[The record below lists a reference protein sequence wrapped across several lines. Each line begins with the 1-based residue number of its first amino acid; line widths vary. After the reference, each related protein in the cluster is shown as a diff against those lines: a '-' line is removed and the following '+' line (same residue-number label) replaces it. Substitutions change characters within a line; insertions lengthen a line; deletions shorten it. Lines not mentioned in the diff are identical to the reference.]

1 TPENEFFWKAGAEGA
16 LRFQKCAGC
25 AALLHPPGPVCP
37 YCGSDEIGV
46 ATVSGRG
53 VVAGYTVNYQQ
64 WSPDFPPPYI
74 LAVVAID
81 EDPRVRLTTNL
92 VDCVPE
98 DAKVGLRVQVRF
110 EERGDVWLPL
120 FAPSGDPEPG
130 PLPEDEPVARYVR
143 PMARAEKFED
153 KVAITGIGMS
163 RIGRRLGVNP
173 LALTV
178 EA

>member
-1 TPENEFFWKAGAEGA
+1 APRRRRDRLAGRRLRLKVCLVMGRATEGRSAHHKTKEVLMAKPLPLVTPENEFFWKAGAEGA

-120 FAPSGDPEPG
+120 F
-130 PLPEDEPVARYVR
+130 
-143 PMARAEKFED
+143 
-153 KVAITGIGMS
+153 
-163 RIGRRLGVNP
+163 
-173 LALTV
+173 
-178 EA
+178 